1 MRLENFDPSTREV
14 IERMFQALFNDLS
27 SERGEEQAGWRSCN
41 EFGISPVTQNGLLR
55 SGILEKNSRDEVRL
69 NFRDYRIRQ
78 QLRKTFEVQVAQ
90 LEYLL
95 EIQRDNITVRKAQGV
110 LDQISAVVQQSSES
124 WANLIALGWWKM
136 LETSGMPAL
145 INDVLGEGFSPE
157 NWTVKAVRSCPQL
170 ALGVAQRWGKVSQF
184 NDAIAFLE
192 KTGIHI
198 ADPIAL
204 PPFPNQEDVDK
215 VEKIL
220 KWSEVEEKLT
230 ECSVK
235 ALAFSWFAFLV
246 LEHANLLPYSTEYSV
261 RLFDNI
267 WSDLEKLLGKDQQEI
282 LRELE
287 TVISTLAD
295 EGVAWAPEI
304 LRFPEVIS

>member
-1 MRLENFDPSTREV
+1 MRVENLDPSTMEV
-14 IERMFQALFNDLS
+14 VERMFQALFDDLS
-27 SERGEEQAGWRSCN
+27 SEKSEGQAGWRSCN
-41 EFGISPVTQNGLLR
+41 EFGISPVTQTGLLR
-55 SGILEKNSRDEVRL
+55 AEISEKNLRDEVRL
-69 NFRDYRIRQ
+69 NFRDYRIRR

-95 EIQRDNITVRKAQGV
+95 EIQRDNITVRKAQKV
-110 LDQISAVVQQSSES
+110 LGQISAVVQQSSES

-145 INDVLGEGFSPE
+145 INDVLSEGFSPE

-192 KTGIHI
+192 KTEIYI

-204 PPFPNQEDVDK
+204 PPLPSQEDVNK

-220 KWSEVEEKLT
+220 KWTEVEGKLT

-267 WSDLEKLLGKDQQEI
+267 WSDLQKLLEKNQQDI

-287 TVISTLAD
+287 SLLGTLT
-295 EGVAWAPEI
+295 EKGIAWAPDI

>member
-1 MRLENFDPSTREV
+1 MRVENLDPSTMEV
-14 IERMFQALFNDLS
+14 VERMFQALFDDLS
-27 SERGEEQAGWRSCN
+27 SEKSEGQAGWRSCN
-41 EFGISPVTQNGLLR
+41 EFGISPVTQTGLLR
-55 SGILEKNSRDEVRL
+55 AEISEKNLRDEVRL

-78 QLRKTFEVQVAQ
+78 QLRKTFEVQVTQ
-90 LEYLL
+90 LEYFL
-95 EIQRDNITVRKAQGV
+95 EVQRDNITVRKAQEV
-110 LDQISAVVQQSSES
+110 LDQISEVVQQSSES

-145 INDVLGEGFSPE
+145 ANDVLSEGFSPE

-192 KTGIHI
+192 KTEIYI

-204 PPFPNQEDVDK
+204 PPLPSQEDVNK

-220 KWSEVEEKLT
+220 KWTEVEEKLT

-267 WSDLEKLLGKDQQEI
+267 WSDLQKLLEKNQQDI

-287 TVISTLAD
+287 SLLGTLT
-295 EGVAWAPEI
+295 EKGIAWAPDI

>member
-1 MRLENFDPSTREV
+1 MRVENLDPSTMEV
-14 IERMFQALFNDLS
+14 VERMFQALFDDLS
-27 SERGEEQAGWRSCN
+27 SEKSEGQAGWRSCN
-41 EFGISPVTQNGLLR
+41 EFGISPVTQTGLLR
-55 SGILEKNSRDEVRL
+55 AEISEKNLRDEVRL
-69 NFRDYRIRQ
+69 NFRDYRIRR

-95 EIQRDNITVRKAQGV
+95 EIQRDNITVRKAQKV
-110 LDQISAVVQQSSES
+110 LGQISAVVQQSSES

-145 INDVLGEGFSPE
+145 ANDVLSEGFSPE

-192 KTGIHI
+192 KTEIYI

-204 PPFPNQEDVDK
+204 LPLPSQEDVDK

-220 KWSEVEEKLT
+220 KWTEVEGKLT

-246 LEHANLLPYSTEYSV
+246 LEHTNLLPYSTEYSV

-267 WSDLEKLLGKDQQEI
+267 WSALEKLLGKNQQEI
-282 LRELE
+282 LGESE
-287 TVISTLAD
+287 TVISTLAS